1 MSPDTKSRSKVFLLA
16 IAGAVVSTV
25 LGATSQPGIG
35 QTFENAPVPL
45 AATASTSIPALVP
58 YAGIAVSAEGKPLT
72 DPVSITFLIYKDPQ
86 GGEALWDETETV
98 IPDAAGKFS
107 VQLGSSLAS
116 GLPADLF
123 INGEARWLEL
133 HIAGQPQK
141 ARTLLASVPYA
152 FKSADTELLAGHGVS
167 DFVTQDQLA
176 RLTQLSARSGQQGP
190 APSSQSNTSG
200 TVTGSGTVGTVP
212 LWTGTQ
218 TQGNS
223 EIVQVGTEI
232 GINEPT
238 PGATLDVGG
247 TAIFR
252 GTATLPEQNTA
263 TPSAGYRSQLL
274 DFSDSAWSTTTHAP
288 VTQTWRIYAAET
300 GNNTA
305 NPTSSLNFQFQNGVG
320 KSTPT
325 VLSIAQNGIIS
336 FAPGQTFPTS
346 VTTFPK
352 GATFDAESFMT
363 GSSTDWMLVATN
375 TSSSS
380 KGTILGQAS
389 ATGIGVEG
397 ASPGGEGVEG
407 ATDTGYGVY
416 AIANTS
422 GTAVYGG
429 AFGTGPAGSFWSQNA
444 SGPAVVVNNIAGGNG
459 ISSTATNGYGGIFS
473 NSSTYQATV
482 YASNTGNGNAGSF
495 NNNSAS
501 RVALAGVNAS
511 SDANAIATY
520 GSVLNGKAVY
530 GTSSNGFAIYGTSLN
545 QTGVHGDGYW
555 TGVEGIAAGGA
566 PALAHFSPANSTVGV
581 FGSAGGVGTSVLPV
595 GVVGV
600 ADDGTAGFFEN
611 NSDRVST
618 IQLWADGNA
627 PIGDIFRTL
636 VASTPDGVCGFGSGG
651 TMTCTGQ
658 VKSLVTTAAA
668 RTVET
673 YSVQSA
679 ENWLEDYGSGRLGNG
694 SAIISLD
701 AVFAA
706 TVNTGVEYHVFLT
719 PIGDCKGL
727 YVDRK
732 TAGSFEVHE
741 LGGGKSD
748 IAFDYKI
755 VAKRTGHE
763 SERLVDVTE
772 KLHTELDHRLSPRTK
787 DMQTAPA
794 SSPNATEA
802 SRTTAN
808 EEK

>member
-305 NPTSSLNFQFQNGVG
+305 NPTSSLNFQFHNGVG
-320 KSTPT
+320 K
-325 VLSIAQNGIIS
+325 
-336 FAPGQTFPTS
+336 
-346 VTTFPK
+346 
-352 GATFDAESFMT
+352 
-363 GSSTDWMLVATN
+363 
-375 TSSSS
+375 
-380 KGTILGQAS
+380 
-389 ATGIGVEG
+389 
-397 ASPGGEGVEG
+397 
-407 ATDTGYGVY
+407 
-416 AIANTS
+416 
-422 GTAVYGG
+422 
-429 AFGTGPAGSFWSQNA
+429 
-444 SGPAVVVNNIAGGNG
+444 
-459 ISSTATNGYGGIFS
+459 
-473 NSSTYQATV
+473 
-482 YASNTGNGNAGSF
+482 
-495 NNNSAS
+495 
-501 RVALAGVNAS
+501 
-511 SDANAIATY
+511 
-520 GSVLNGKAVY
+520 
-530 GTSSNGFAIYGTSLN
+530 
-545 QTGVHGDGYW
+545 
-555 TGVEGIAAGGA
+555 
-566 PALAHFSPANSTVGV
+566 
-581 FGSAGGVGTSVLPV
+581 
-595 GVVGV
+595 
-600 ADDGTAGFFEN
+600 
-611 NSDRVST
+611 
-618 IQLWADGNA
+618 
-627 PIGDIFRTL
+627 
-636 VASTPDGVCGFGSGG
+636 
-651 TMTCTGQ
+651 
-658 VKSLVTTAAA
+658 
-668 RTVET
+668 
-673 YSVQSA
+673 
-679 ENWLEDYGSGRLGNG
+679 
-694 SAIISLD
+694 
-701 AVFAA
+701 
-706 TVNTGVEYHVFLT
+706 
-719 PIGDCKGL
+719 
-727 YVDRK
+727 
-732 TAGSFEVHE
+732 
-741 LGGGKSD
+741 
-748 IAFDYKI
+748 
-755 VAKRTGHE
+755 
-763 SERLVDVTE
+763 
-772 KLHTELDHRLSPRTK
+772 
-787 DMQTAPA
+787 
-794 SSPNATEA
+794 
-802 SRTTAN
+802 
-808 EEK
+808 